1 MDVNEKRPTGKGS
14 RTRPVVLLKPVLV
27 PITASEERRAIEA
40 LAELLA
46 PLFEPERE
54 AESGE

>member
-1 MDVNEKRPTGKGS
+1 
-14 RTRPVVLLKPVLV
+14 VLLEPVRV
-27 PITASEERRAIEA
+27 PITAAEERPAIEA

-46 PLFEPERE
+46 ALFEPERE